1 MINLPKNVLGAFRG
15 RKEMYGKGQDDPF
28 TKGNGGYRH
37 VYGNTWRMEEEKWK
51 ILILKK
57 KKYFFNLKVETDE

>member
-28 TKGNGGYRH
+28 LESVNRPGITDKRLLHGKVTFRTRRNGNG
-37 VYGNTWRMEEEKWK
+37 K
-51 ILILKK
+51 
-57 KKYFFNLKVETDE
+57 F

>member
-28 TKGNGGYRH
+28 TKGKGGYRH

-51 ILILKK
+51 ILKTVRL
-57 KKYFFNLKVETDE
+57 